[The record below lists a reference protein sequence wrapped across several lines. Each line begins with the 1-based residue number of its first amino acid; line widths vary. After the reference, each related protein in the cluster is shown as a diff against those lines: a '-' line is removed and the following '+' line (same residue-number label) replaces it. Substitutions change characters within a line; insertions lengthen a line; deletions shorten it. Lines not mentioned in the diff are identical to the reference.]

1 MMNPKQIH
9 DEDSLLFNNDTEKVC
24 ELKDD
29 QGFAFRMNINRRV
42 SSNLHSSLENIYN
55 TIKGLPD
62 IVLIQHDDHT
72 YGTVDGNNTFSF
84 KEEVLS
90 ALTIMR
96 EFEDEVIEKSMN
108 EYAKEKLTP
117 QVKVIERELT
127 KQDHY
132 DLHTMMKLKDDE
144 VN

>member
-29 QGFAFRMNINRRV
+29 QGFAFRMNINSRV

-55 TIKGLPD
+55 TIKDLPD
-62 IVLIQHDDHT
+62 IDLIQHDDHM
-72 YGTVDGNNTFSF
+72 YGSYPPVENETFSF
-84 KEEVLS
+84 KDEVLS

-96 EFEDEVIEKSMN
+96 DFEDEVIEKSMH
-108 EYAKEKLTP
+108 EYRKEKPTN
-117 QVKVIERELT
+117 KKEE
-127 KQDHY
+127 DN
-132 DLHTMMKLKDDE
+132 E
-144 VN
+144 

>member
-29 QGFAFRMNINRRV
+29 QGFAFRMNINSRV

-55 TIKGLPD
+55 TIKDLPD
-62 IVLIQHDDHT
+62 IDLIQHDDHM
-72 YGTVDGNNTFSF
+72 YGSYPPVENETFSF
-84 KEEVLS
+84 KDVVLS

-96 EFEDEVIEKSMN
+96 DFEDEVIEKSMH
-108 EYAKEKLTP
+108 EYRKEKPTN
-117 QVKVIERELT
+117 KKEE
-127 KQDHY
+127 DN
-132 DLHTMMKLKDDE
+132 E
-144 VN
+144 